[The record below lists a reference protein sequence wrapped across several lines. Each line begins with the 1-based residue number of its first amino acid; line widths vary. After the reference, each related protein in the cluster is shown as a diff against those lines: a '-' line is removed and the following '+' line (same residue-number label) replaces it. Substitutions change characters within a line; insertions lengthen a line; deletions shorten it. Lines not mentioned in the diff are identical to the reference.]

1 MTLEEILIEI
11 RKKVNKNA
19 KIKLVYPNSFQKE
32 LVMNLFKEYGE
43 YGSTIL
49 ENNPVYISNI
59 SLHDWEEILLSLEN
73 NEFGLKAALRFLYLY
88 LKIHS
93 VEIFL
98 SLDANEISKGKIT
111 RFFNKY
117 QNAFFSSLSTFK
129 VDDSLIQIGLNLI
142 KQGAPPAI
150 HFDAILE
157 KVE

>member
-1 MTLEEILIEI
+1 MTLEQILIEI
-11 RKKVNKNA
+11 REKVNNNI
-19 KIKLVYPNSFQKE
+19 KIELFYPDSFQKE
-32 LVMNLFKEYGE
+32 LVRELFKEYGE
-43 YGSTIL
+43 YGSIIL
-49 ENNPVYISNI
+49 ENNPDYISNI

-73 NEFGLKAALRFLYLY
+73 NESGLKAALRFLYLY

-98 SLDANEISKGKIT
+98 SLDANEIMKEKIT

-117 QNAFFSSLSTFK
+117 QNAFFSSLPTFK
-129 VDDSLIQIGLNLI
+129 VDKAIIQIGLNLI

-157 KVE
+157 RVE